1 MTAIHHARDYVW
13 LRFFSSPLTLPVYW
27 TWECC
32 WKNMMATS
40 KCGGASKSRWKGE
53 WRVLSG
59 IMGADER
66 HCDQSLAPRRSFVRS
81 SSIEASV
88 WLRRDASR
96 PSCPPTTPPVITFRL
111 TASSETWH
119 LNLGVQLR
127 RCAAS
132 TDERRHHAPTWLAD
146 IDDLDWLHCQASV
159 ATSSPGVPAPS
170 RSGPLF
176 HNHANASDVKA
187 YTTKRVYGKSESDQ
201 PAAAS
206 LVRFSPLQFILL
218 CCLSHKL
225 HRHECRPFKSH
236 RVAPHRVFA
245 EVAP

>member
-1 MTAIHHARDYVW
+1 MTAIHHAGDYVW
-13 LRFFSSPLTLPVYW
+13 LRFFSPPLTLPVYW

-40 KCGGASKSRWKGE
+40 NAAVHRSR
-53 WRVLSG
+53 
-59 IMGADER
+59 AER
-66 HCDQSLAPRRSFVRS
+66 ANDAYWVGLWERTNDIAINHLPRGVRSS

-132 TDERRHHAPTWLAD
+132 TDKRRHLAPTWLAD